1 MAPAIVMG
9 SIGSA
14 TLNLTTLLVPKPGQ
28 RRFAGCA
35 YVRCGQEQRL
45 IRVATDDGKFKERNV
60 GIEFNQGGGAPERRH
75 AARSAVSLEAS
86 LRERGRSAL
95 KARIETLSRQGCSV
109 SGYGFVHQGG
119 HVWVKLPGLESL
131 GGSIAWCH
139 EQRAGIAFEQPLH
152 PAVLAR
158 FVSGA
163 GTVEGLAVGTL
174 HPGIA
179 IPLPAN
185 DELVTRRA
193 QIMQGIG
200 EADRSP
206 LLQRKAKSSLGM
218 TGFINRQVA
227 RQTNYRFEQRF
238 ADAIST
244 GSAELTVEGRPAEVL
259 NVSASGLRLA
269 VELAG
274 DIGDAVAVEFA
285 GFETY
290 PGRLVWRRDGE
301 VGISL
306 PQGTIE
312 LCDRT

>member
-1 MAPAIVMG
+1 
-9 SIGSA
+9 
-14 TLNLTTLLVPKPGQ
+14 
-28 RRFAGCA
+28 
-35 YVRCGQEQRL
+35 
-45 IRVATDDGKFKERNV
+45 V
-60 GIEFNQGGGAPERRH
+60 GIEFNQGGGTQERRH
-75 AARSAVSLEAS
+75 AARSTVNHEAS

-95 KARIETLSRQGCSV
+95 RAQIETLSRQGCSV

-119 HVWVKLPGLESL
+119 QVWVKLPGLESL
-131 GGSIAWCH
+131 GGTIAWCH
-139 EQRAGIAFEQPLH
+139 ELRAGITFDQPLH

-158 FVSGA
+158 LAPGMARVD
-163 GTVEGLAVGTL
+163 GLPVGV
-174 HPGIA
+174 HDPAIA

-185 DELVTRRA
+185 DELLTRRE

-238 ADAIST
+238 ADAVST
-244 GSAELTVEGRPAEVL
+244 GSAELTVEGHPAEVL
-259 NVSASGLRLA
+259 NVSASGLKLA
-269 VELAG
+269 IELSG
-274 DIGDAVAVEFA
+274 EIGDQVAVEFA
-285 GFETY
+285 GFEAY
-290 PGRLVWRRDGE
+290 SGRLVWRRDGE

-312 LCDRT
+312 LCDRA